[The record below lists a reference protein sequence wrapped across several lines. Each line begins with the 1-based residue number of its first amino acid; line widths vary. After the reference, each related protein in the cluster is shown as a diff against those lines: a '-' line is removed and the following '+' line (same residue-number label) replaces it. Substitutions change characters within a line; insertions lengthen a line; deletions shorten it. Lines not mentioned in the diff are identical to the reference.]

1 MSDNTYEHFRAFYGE
16 AAEGNPCGLRALST
30 ALPDQLPAGST
41 TRCLTRD
48 LGERRAE
55 VRCFSDQGRPI
66 ECCGHGLLCSAALW
80 RARWECDGGL
90 VTGATHIPFRQE
102 GALIWLQF
110 PYPDLTPSA
119 LPQGI
124 DRLLPGAALSCDRV
138 GTASG
143 YLLVELQSS
152 DELAAMTPPG
162 EALKPLTDRALL
174 VYVRCP
180 QNDATPTPYR
190 FRYFAPQYGSAEDTA
205 TGSAMRL
212 VTAAA
217 RTRYT
222 DHEIMAAQLSP
233 GGGLL
238 YGAVE
243 GDTVWVGGQVQK
255 EQQIE

>member
-1 MSDNTYEHFRAFYGE
+1 MSDDTYEHFRAFYGE

-30 ALPDQLPAGST
+30 ALPDHLPAGST

-66 ECCGHGLLCSAALW
+66 ECCGHGLLCSAAFW
-80 RARWECDGGL
+80 RARWGSDGGL
-90 VTGATHIPFRQE
+90 VNGATRIPFRQE

-143 YLLVELQSS
+143 YLLVELESP

-174 VYVRCP
+174 VYVRCA
-180 QNDATPTPYR
+180 QNNATPTPYC

-212 VTAAA
+212 ITASAG
-217 RTRYT
+217 TRYT

-243 GDTVWVGGQVQK
+243 GDTVWVGGQVQR

>member
-1 MSDNTYEHFRAFYGE
+1 MSDDTYEHFRAFYGE
-16 AAEGNPCGLRALST
+16 AAEGNLCGLRALPT
-30 ALPDQLPAGST
+30 ALPDQLPAGPT

-66 ECCGHGLLCSAALW
+66 ECCGHGLLCSAAFW
-80 RARWECDGGL
+80 RARWGSDGGL
-90 VTGATHIPFRQE
+90 VNGATHIPFRQE

-152 DELAAMTPPG
+152 DELTAMTPPG
-162 EALKPLTDRALL
+162 EALKALTDRALL
-174 VYVRCP
+174 VYVRCA
-180 QNDATPTPYR
+180 QNNAPPTPYC

-212 VTAAA
+212 ITASAG
-217 RTRYT
+217 TRYT

-233 GGGLL
+233 RGGLL

-243 GDTVWVGGQVQK
+243 GDTVWVGGQVQR

>member
-1 MSDNTYEHFRAFYGE
+1 MSDNLYEHFRAFYGE
-16 AAEGNPCGLRALST
+16 AAQGNPCELRSMST
-30 ALPDQLPAGST
+30 TLLDQLPLGST

-55 VRCFSDQGRPI
+55 VRCFSDHGGPI
-66 ECCGHGLLCSAALW
+66 ECCGHGLLCSAAFW
-80 RARWECDGGL
+80 RAHWGCDGGL
-90 VTGATHIPFRQE
+90 VNGATQIPFRQN
-102 GALIWLQF
+102 GVLIWLQF

-119 LPQGI
+119 LPKGI
-124 DRLLPGAALSCDRV
+124 ERLFPGAALSCDRV

-143 YLLVELQSS
+143 YLLVELQSP
-152 DELAAMTPPG
+152 DELSAMTPPG
-162 EALKPLTDRALL
+162 EALKALTDRALL
-174 VYVRCP
+174 VYVRCAK
-180 QNDATPTPYR
+180 NDATPTPYC

-212 VTAAA
+212 ITASA

-222 DHEIMAAQLSP
+222 DYEIMAVQLSP

-243 GDTVWVGGQVQK
+243 GDTVWVGGQVQREK
-255 EQQIE
+255 QIG

>member
-1 MSDNTYEHFRAFYGE
+1 MSDDTYEYFRAFYGE

-30 ALPDQLPAGST
+30 ALPDRLPAGST

-66 ECCGHGLLCSAALW
+66 ECCGHGLLCSAAFW

-90 VTGATHIPFRQE
+90 VNGATHIPFRQE

-110 PYPDLTPSA
+110 PYPDLMPSA

-152 DELAAMTPPG
+152 DELTAMTPPG
-162 EALKPLTDRALL
+162 EALKALSDRALL
-174 VYVRCP
+174 VYVRCA
-180 QNDATPTPYR
+180 QNNATPTPYC

-212 VTAAA
+212 ITASAG
-217 RTRYT
+217 TRYT

-243 GDTVWVGGQVQK
+243 GDTVWVGGQVQR

>member
-1 MSDNTYEHFRAFYGE
+1 MSDDTYEHFRAFYGE
-16 AAEGNPCGLRALST
+16 AAEGNPCGLRALPT
-30 ALPDQLPAGST
+30 ALPDQLPAGPT

-66 ECCGHGLLCSAALW
+66 ECCGHGLLCSAAFW
-80 RARWECDGGL
+80 RARWGSGGGL
-90 VTGATHIPFRQE
+90 VNGATHIPFRQE

-162 EALKPLTDRALL
+162 EALKALTDRALL
-174 VYVRCP
+174 VYVRCA
-180 QNDATPTPYR
+180 QNNATPTPYC

-212 VTAAA
+212 ITASAG
-217 RTRYT
+217 TRYT

>member
-1 MSDNTYEHFRAFYGE
+1 MSDDTYEHFRAFYGE

-30 ALPDQLPAGST
+30 ALPDHLPAGST

-66 ECCGHGLLCSAALW
+66 ECCGHGLLCSAAFW
-80 RARWECDGGL
+80 RARWGCDGGL
-90 VTGATHIPFRQE
+90 VNGATHIPFRQE

-143 YLLVELQSS
+143 YLLVEL
-152 DELAAMTPPG
+152 
-162 EALKPLTDRALL
+162 
-174 VYVRCP
+174 
-180 QNDATPTPYR
+180 
-190 FRYFAPQYGSAEDTA
+190 
-205 TGSAMRL
+205 
-212 VTAAA
+212 
-217 RTRYT
+217 
-222 DHEIMAAQLSP
+222 
-233 GGGLL
+233 
-238 YGAVE
+238 AV
-243 GDTVWVGGQVQK
+243 
-255 EQQIE
+255 IR

>member
-1 MSDNTYEHFRAFYGE
+1 MSDDTYEHFRAFYGE
-16 AAEGNPCGLRALST
+16 AAEGNPCGLRALAT
-30 ALPDQLPAGST
+30 ALPDQLPAGPT

-66 ECCGHGLLCSAALW
+66 ECCGHGLLCSAAFW
-80 RARWECDGGL
+80 RARWGSDGGL
-90 VTGATHIPFRQE
+90 VNGATHIPFRQE

-124 DRLLPGAALSCDRV
+124 DRLLSGAALSCDRV

-152 DELAAMTPPG
+152 DELTAMTPPG
-162 EALKPLTDRALL
+162 EALKALTDRALL
-174 VYVRCP
+174 VYVRCA
-180 QNDATPTPYR
+180 QNNATPTPYC

-212 VTAAA
+212 ITASAG
-217 RTRYT
+217 TRYT

-243 GDTVWVGGQVQK
+243 GDTVWVGGQVQR

>member
-1 MSDNTYEHFRAFYGE
+1 MSDDTYEHFRAFCGE

-30 ALPDQLPAGST
+30 ALPDHLPAGST

-48 LGERRAE
+48 LGEGRAE

-80 RARWECDGGL
+80 RARWGSGGGL

-124 DRLLPGAALSCDRV
+124 DRLLPGAAQSCDRV

-143 YLLVELQSS
+143 YLLVELQSP
-152 DELAAMTPPG
+152 DELAAMAPPG

-174 VYVRCP
+174 VYVRCAH
-180 QNDATPTPYR
+180 NGATPTPYC
-190 FRYFAPQYGSAEDTA
+190 FRYFAPQYGATEDTA

-243 GDTVWVGGQVQK
+243 GDTVWVGGHVQR

>member
-1 MSDNTYEHFRAFYGE
+1 MSDDTYEHFRAFYGE

-30 ALPDQLPAGST
+30 ALPDHLPAGST

-80 RARWECDGGL
+80 RARWGSGGGL
-90 VTGATHIPFRQE
+90 VNGATHIPFRQE

-138 GTASG
+138 GTTSG
-143 YLLVELQSS
+143 YLLVELQSP

-162 EALKPLTDRALL
+162 EALKALTDRALL
-174 VYVRCP
+174 VYVRCA
-180 QNDATPTPYR
+180 QNNATPTPYC

-212 VTAAA
+212 ITASAG
-217 RTRYT
+217 TRYT

-243 GDTVWVGGQVQK
+243 GDTVWVGGHVQR

>member
-1 MSDNTYEHFRAFYGE
+1 MSDDTYEHFRAFYGE
-16 AAEGNPCGLRALST
+16 AAEGNPCGLRALPT
-30 ALPDQLPAGST
+30 ALPDQLPAGPT

-66 ECCGHGLLCSAALW
+66 ECCGHGLLCSAAFW
-80 RARWECDGGL
+80 RARWGSDGGL
-90 VTGATHIPFRQE
+90 VNGATHIPFRQE

-162 EALKPLTDRALL
+162 EALKALTDRALL
-174 VYVRCP
+174 VYVRCA
-180 QNDATPTPYR
+180 QNNATPD
-190 FRYFAPQYGSAEDTA
+190 A
-205 TGSAMRL
+205 L
-212 VTAAA
+212 L
-217 RTRYT
+217 
-222 DHEIMAAQLSP
+222 LS
-233 GGGLL
+233 LFC
-238 YGAVE
+238 AS
-243 GDTVWVGGQVQK
+243 VWVRRGHGDRVSNAPNHRQRWDTLH
-255 EQQIE
+255 

>member
-1 MSDNTYEHFRAFYGE
+1 MSDDTYEHFRAFYGE

-30 ALPDQLPAGST
+30 ALPDHLPAGST

-66 ECCGHGLLCSAALW
+66 ECCGHGLLCSAAFW
-80 RARWECDGGL
+80 RARWGSDGGL
-90 VTGATHIPFRQE
+90 VNGATHIPFRQE

-124 DRLLPGAALSCDRV
+124 DRLLPGAAQSCDRV

-152 DELAAMTPPG
+152 DELAAMAPPG

-174 VYVRCP
+174 VYVRCAH
-180 QNDATPTPYR
+180 NDATPTPYC
-190 FRYFAPQYGSAEDTA
+190 FRYFAC
-205 TGSAMRL
+205 
-212 VTAAA
+212 
-217 RTRYT
+217 
-222 DHEIMAAQLSP
+222 
-233 GGGLL
+233 LL
-238 YGAVE
+238 YTSPSPR
-243 GDTVWVGGQVQK
+243 D
-255 EQQIE
+255 

>member
-1 MSDNTYEHFRAFYGE
+1 MSDDTYEHFRAFYAE

-41 TRCLTRD
+41 TRCQTRD

-55 VRCFSDQGRPI
+55 VRCFSDQGRPS

-138 GTASG
+138 GTTSG
-143 YLLVELQSS
+143 YLLVELQSP

-162 EALKPLTDRALL
+162 EALKALTDRALL
-174 VYVRCP
+174 VYVRCA
-180 QNDATPTPYR
+180 QNNATPTPYC

-212 VTAAA
+212 ITASAG
-217 RTRYT
+217 TRYT

-243 GDTVWVGGQVQK
+243 GDTVWVGGQVQR

>member
-1 MSDNTYEHFRAFYGE
+1 MPDNPDEHFRAFYGE
-16 AAEGNPCGLRALST
+16 AAEGNLCGLRAMST
-30 ALPDQLPAGST
+30 ALPDHLPFGST

-48 LGERRAE
+48 LGEKQAD
-55 VRCFSDQGRPI
+55 VRCFSDHGGPI
-66 ECCGHGLLCSAALW
+66 ECCGHGLLCSAAFW
-80 RARWECDGGL
+80 RARWGCDGVL
-90 VTGATHIPFRQE
+90 VNGATHIPFRQD
-102 GALIWLQF
+102 GVLIWLQF

-119 LPQGI
+119 LPAGI
-124 DRLLPGAALSCDRV
+124 GRFLPGAALSCDRV
-138 GTASG
+138 GPASG
-143 YLLVELQSS
+143 YLLVELQSP

-162 EALKPLTDRALL
+162 EALKALTDRALL
-174 VYVRCP
+174 VYVRCA
-180 QNDATPTPYR
+180 QSDATPTPYC

-212 VTAAA
+212 ITASA

-243 GDTVWVGGQVQK
+243 GDTVWVGGQVQR

>member
-1 MSDNTYEHFRAFYGE
+1 MSDDTYEHFHAFYGE
-16 AAEGNPCGLRALST
+16 AAEGNPCGLSALST
-30 ALPDQLPAGST
+30 ALPDQLPAGPT

-48 LGERRAE
+48 LGEGRAE
-55 VRCFSDQGRPI
+55 VRCFSDQGRLI
-66 ECCGHGLLCSAALW
+66 ECCGHGLLCSAAFW
-80 RARWECDGGL
+80 RARWGCDGGL
-90 VTGATHIPFRQE
+90 VTGATDIPFRQE

-152 DELAAMTPPG
+152 DELAAMTPPV

-180 QNDATPTPYR
+180 QNDAAPTPYR

-222 DHEIMAAQLSP
+222 DQSIMAAQLSP

>member
-1 MSDNTYEHFRAFYGE
+1 
-16 AAEGNPCGLRALST
+16 
-30 ALPDQLPAGST
+30 
-41 TRCLTRD
+41 
-48 LGERRAE
+48 
-55 VRCFSDQGRPI
+55 V
-66 ECCGHGLLCSAALW
+66 
-80 RARWECDGGL
+80 L
-90 VTGATHIPFRQE
+90 VNGATHIPFRQE

-110 PYPDLTPSA
+110 PFPDLTPSA
-119 LPQGI
+119 LSKGI
-124 DRLLPGAALSCDRV
+124 DRLLPGAVLSCDRV

-143 YLLVELQSS
+143 YLLVELESP

-162 EALKPLTDRALL
+162 EALKALTDRALL
-174 VYVRCP
+174 VYVRCAH
-180 QNDATPTPYR
+180 NDATPTPYC

-212 VTAAA
+212 ITASA

-243 GDTVWVGGQVQK
+243 GDTVWVGGQVQR

>member
-1 MSDNTYEHFRAFYGE
+1 MSDDTYEHFRAFYGE

-30 ALPDQLPAGST
+30 ALPDHLPAGST

-48 LGERRAE
+48 LGEGRAE

-80 RARWECDGGL
+80 RARWGSGGGL
-90 VTGATHIPFRQE
+90 VNGATHIPFRQE

-119 LPQGI
+119 LPKGI

-162 EALKPLTDRALL
+162 EALKALTDRALL
-174 VYVRCP
+174 VYVRCA
-180 QNDATPTPYR
+180 QNNATPTPYC

-212 VTAAA
+212 ITASAG
-217 RTRYT
+217 TRYT

-243 GDTVWVGGQVQK
+243 GDTVWVGGQVQR

>member
-1 MSDNTYEHFRAFYGE
+1 MSDNTYEHFRAFYAE

-48 LGERRAE
+48 LGERQAE

-66 ECCGHGLLCSAALW
+66 ECCGHGLLCSAAFW
-80 RARWECDGGL
+80 RARWGCDGVL
-90 VTGATHIPFRQE
+90 VNGATDIPFRQE

-138 GTASG
+138 GGASG

-152 DELAAMTPPG
+152 DELAAMIPPG

-174 VYVRCP
+174 VYVRCA
-180 QNDATPTPYR
+180 QNNATPTPYC

-212 VTAAA
+212 ITASAG
-217 RTRYT
+217 TRYT

>member
-1 MSDNTYEHFRAFYGE
+1 MSDDTYEHFRAFYGE
-16 AAEGNPCGLRALST
+16 AAEGNPCDLRALST

-80 RARWECDGGL
+80 RARWGCDGVL
-90 VTGATHIPFRQE
+90 VNGATDIPFRQE

-124 DRLLPGAALSCDRV
+124 DRLLPGAALSCERV
-138 GTASG
+138 GGASG
-143 YLLVELQSS
+143 YLLVVLQSS

-174 VYVRCP
+174 VYVRCA
-180 QNDATPTPYR
+180 QNNATPTPYC

-212 VTAAA
+212 ITASAG
-217 RTRYT
+217 TRYT
-222 DHEIMAAQLSP
+222 DPSIMAAQFSP

-238 YGAVE
+238 DGAVE